1 MCGGRAAFAGC
12 CRPGTCGGPPIE
24 GIDGIAGAGGIDG
37 GNMDGEPGDMDGGA
51 IGAPCIS
58 AGIDGGAPGMF
69 CMPDVIDADWC
80 ILMGG
85 AAGMAGGGAMEGG
98 TIDGGS
104 STGAEPGIP
113 G

>member
-12 CRPGTCGGPPIE
+12 CRPGTCGAPVIE
-24 GIDGIAGAGGIDG
+24 GIDGIAGACGIDG
-37 GNMDGEPGDMDGGA
+37 GNIDGAPGDMDGGA
-51 IGAPCIS
+51 MGEPCMS
-58 AGIDGGAPGMF
+58 VGIDGGAPGGMF
-69 CMPDVIDADWC
+69 CMPDVIDVDC
-80 ILMGG
+80 MLMGG
-85 AAGMAGGGAMEGG
+85 AAGMPGGGAMEGG